1 MVFHFNLMTFLQTI
15 PKSKVQKD
23 IVALDTI
30 NDIVDGNVHPLDALA
45 ILKHLEELIEVIKN
59 DPQVIN
65 AINIEL
71 DKYGRDDMPTV
82 LGYKITRAE
91 RKSFDFTDCGD
102 IYLSDLK
109 AESKK
114 LSDKVKMRE
123 KFLQSLQQKVF
134 DSENG
139 GFEIMPPVVKYTQY
153 FKLQENNNN
162 EIHENQMPF

>member
-1 MVFHFNLMTFLQTI
+1 MTFLQTI

>member
-1 MVFHFNLMTFLQTI
+1 MSFLNNT
-15 PKSKVQKD
+15 PKTKVQKD
-23 IVALDTI
+23 IIALDTI
-30 NDIVDGNVHPLDALA
+30 NEIVDGLVHPLEALA
-45 ILKHLEELIEVIKN
+45 TLKHLEELIDTIKN
-59 DPQVIN
+59 DPKVMN
-65 AINIEL
+65 AINTEL

-82 LGYKITRAE
+82 LGYKISRAE
-91 RKSFDFTDCGD
+91 RKSYDFTDCGD

-153 FKLQENNNN
+153 FKLQDNSGN
-162 EIHENQMPF
+162 EIHENPMPF